1 MCASKRRLQLIGFKL
16 SMALAWA
23 GVSVFFLWSAGALYH
38 LTFLPYPLRSLIS
51 AVYVLGGIWLCIRLK
66 NSGRWLSL
74 AAASIV
80 LVYLVT
86 LVQRP
91 SNDRDWDLSQ
101 SQTTRV
107 DVDSGGKVTI
117 HGFRH
122 CAYRSETDFDVRYQ
136 TYTFDLD
143 QVESVWFLVQKFS
156 PLEGL
161 AHTFVSFELNT
172 EQGPQYFSVSVE
184 IRREVGEVYS
194 PIRGLYRQFEL
205 LYVIGDE
212 RDLIGARTVVREL
225 DRVHMYRVNAT
236 PQQVQKLLVDIAE
249 RINKLE
255 ARPEFYHTF
264 LNNCTNGIVFHTYDL
279 TPEPINWLDP
289 RIVMPGYSDRFAF
302 AKRLIGKDGQ
312 TFAELQ
318 NQCRIDE
325 LARQVGLVE
334 GFSEAIRERMSP

>member
-1 MCASKRRLQLIGFKL
+1 MREFKGKLQYVGSKLC
-16 SMALAWA
+16 MTLAWVS
-23 GVSVFFLWSAGALYH
+23 VSVFFLWSAGALYH
-38 LTFLPYPLRSLIS
+38 LTFLPYALRSLC
-51 AVYVLGGIWLCIRLK
+51 AAAYFVGGIWLFVRLK
-66 NSGRWLSL
+66 NPDKWLAL

-80 LVYLVT
+80 LVYLIT

-91 SNDRDWDLSQ
+91 SNDRNWDLSQ
-101 SQTTRV
+101 SLTTRV
-107 DVDSGGKVTI
+107 EVGDKHVVI

-122 CAYRSETDFDVRYQ
+122 CNYRTETDFDVRYQ
-136 TYTFDLD
+136 TIEFKLD
-143 QVESVWFLVQKFS
+143 QVQSVWFLVQKFS

-161 AHTFVSFELNT
+161 AHTFVSFELQT
-172 EQGPQYFSVSVE
+172 DVGPQYFSVSVE

-212 RDLIGARTVVREL
+212 RDLIGSRTVVREL

-236 PQQVQKLLVDIAE
+236 PQQVQRLLLDIAE

-255 ARPEFYHTF
+255 NEPEFYHTF

-302 AKRLIGKDGQ
+302 EKKLIGKDGQ

-318 NQCRIDE
+318 DQCRIDQV
-325 LARQVGLVE
+325 ARNAGLVE
-334 GFSEAIRERMSP
+334 QFSEAIRAPMSQ